1 MTFELFIF
9 CQTSTQSNSK
19 RVSCSIISVTKRL
32 FKTNLKEDDIEF
44 KENCFYQNI
53 VLVLIKLLF
62 VCFVPFS
69 IFLCNQGR
77 LVYLYL
83 TLHLSILINAGLWLS
98 FLPWESVVVPSH
110 SWIFGLEKPVPFT
123 GLSVL
128 WLSCDQWHAQRHV
141 RTLTLVLRRYTL
153 SKERKLFW
161 NFWRWQLFLFTLS
174 KHISW
179 ILLIIN

>member
-77 LVYLYL
+77 L
-83 TLHLSILINAGLWLS
+83 
-98 FLPWESVVVPSH
+98 
-110 SWIFGLEKPVPFT
+110 
-123 GLSVL
+123 
-128 WLSCDQWHAQRHV
+128 
-141 RTLTLVLRRYTL
+141 
-153 SKERKLFW
+153 
-161 NFWRWQLFLFTLS
+161 
-174 KHISW
+174 
-179 ILLIIN
+179 

>member
-77 LVYLYL
+77 LQKKIYFQQLCNQGIQFFEEMIFCINI
-83 TLHLSILINAGLWLS
+83 TLKRQKLSEQKKTKPKNASSLPCLSGKKCSPKSDPSFPSYSCIL
-98 FLPWESVVVPSH
+98 PS
-110 SWIFGLEKPVPFT
+110 PDP
-123 GLSVL
+123 
-128 WLSCDQWHAQRHV
+128 A
-141 RTLTLVLRRYTL
+141 L
-153 SKERKLFW
+153 SK
-161 NFWRWQLFLFTLS
+161 
-174 KHISW
+174 SW
-179 ILLIIN
+179 SPANLR

>member
-62 VCFVPFS
+62 ACFVPFS

-77 LVYLYL
+77 L
-83 TLHLSILINAGLWLS
+83 
-98 FLPWESVVVPSH
+98 
-110 SWIFGLEKPVPFT
+110 
-123 GLSVL
+123 
-128 WLSCDQWHAQRHV
+128 
-141 RTLTLVLRRYTL
+141 
-153 SKERKLFW
+153 
-161 NFWRWQLFLFTLS
+161 
-174 KHISW
+174 
-179 ILLIIN
+179 